1 MPQGDILGFAP
12 PICLTLSEAH
22 EIVGTMNQAVIDVL
36 G

>member
-1 MPQGDILGFAP
+1 MSQGDILGFAP

-22 EIVGTMNQAVIDVL
+22 EIVGKMNQAVIDVL